1 MQSGASL
8 LQELTEGAT
17 REPAGAYGGS
27 QEAKGDTLGKVLP
40 AMVLEVVATL
50 REIQ

>member
-17 REPAGAYGGS
+17 RESEGAYGGS
-27 QEAKGDTLGKVLP
+27 PKANGDTLGKVLP
-40 AMVLEVVATL
+40 MAVLSVVLGAL
-50 REIQ
+50 